1 MLYNGG
7 MPHLRTRHV
16 LANIKKLASLWPL
29 VGVLGPRQSGK
40 TTLLS
45 KLLGVENMISLDEA
59 LLREE
64 AQRSPDLFL
73 SRLSTPVVIDEV
85 QKAPQLFDS
94 LKLKVD
100 KKRVP
105 GLYYLTGSSN
115 FSLRIG
121 IRESL
126 TGRLGAVSLT
136 PMTLAEL
143 NQKPFFTIKDL
154 ANPTQS
160 QKAPRFDLSLVTK
173 SVVSGGMPV
182 PAFLHASEQRHLY
195 WSSWLDTTLHRDLPR
210 QFARGGYDPDLALN
224 LINRL
229 ATVFGEGEL
238 PSLKHFAQNARKVRR
253 YFSAMEDIFLLR
265 KISCHPLGTG
275 REVWLFFDSGLLA
288 YLLGNTAGEANFL
301 SLVRHFLWNEW
312 LSHTPGLPF
321 EKLYY
326 KSTQGQPVDAVLNN
340 IPFRIVGTTTGLG
353 KQFSWETRPLMG
365 AMKKLGSKIGYLV
378 GPTEIV
384 TAPQKNNG
392 VGILP
397 WGMWS

>member
-1 MLYNGG
+1 MCHNGG
-7 MPHLRTRHV
+7 MPHLRTRHI
-16 LANIKKLASLWPL
+16 LIQIKKLASLWPL
-29 VGVLGPRQSGK
+29 VGILGPRQSGK

-45 KLLGVENMISLDEA
+45 KLLGVENVVSLDDA

-64 AQRSPDLFL
+64 AQGSPDVFL
-73 SRLSTPVVIDEV
+73 SRLNTPVVIDEV
-85 QKAPQLFDS
+85 QKAPALFDA

-100 KKRVP
+100 KKRIP

-126 TGRLGAVSLT
+126 TGRLGSVHLT

-143 NQKPFFTIKDL
+143 NQKPFLTIKNL

-160 QKAPRFDLSLVTK
+160 QQAPRFDLSTVTK
-173 SVVSGGMPV
+173 TVTSGGMPV
-182 PAFLHASEQRHLY
+182 PAFLHAEEQRHLY

-210 QFARGGYDPDLALN
+210 QFPRGGYDPDLALN

-229 ATVFGEGEL
+229 AAVLSGGEL
-238 PSLKHFAQNARKVRR
+238 PGLKHFAQNARKVRQ

-265 KISCHPLGTG
+265 RISCHPLGTG

-288 YLLGNTAGEANFL
+288 YLLGSTAGEANFL

-312 LSHTPGLPF
+312 LNHTHGLPF
-321 EKLYY
+321 EKLYF
-326 KSTQGQPVDAVLNN
+326 KSTKGQPVDAVLNN
-340 IPFRIVGTTTGLG
+340 IPFRIVGTTTGLT
-353 KQFSWETRPLMG
+353 KQLSWESRPLIG
-365 AMKKLGSKIGYLV
+365 AMKKLGSKVGYLV
-378 GPTEIV
+378 GPTEKV
-384 TAPQKNNG
+384 VPPQKNNG